1 MHERDSVIK
10 STKNMSTNGVSG
22 VELHHIGKL
31 VVTVRRSRYVL
42 LRVGFSIHLACLE
55 VRVVYGEVVRVVKVQ
70 YIGALVV
77 TVQRSAIVLL
87 RVGFSINLACLVVG
101 GIDGGAVC
109 S

>member
-1 MHERDSVIK
+1 MHERDSVTK
-10 STKNMSTNGVSG
+10 STKNMSTNGSGVNG

-77 TVQRSAIVLL
+77 TVQRSTYVLL
-87 RVGFSINLACLVVG
+87 RVGFSIALAFRSG
-101 GIDGGAVC
+101 RDRW
-109 S
+109 